1 VPPSSRRAAPLSLE
15 ERRAALVA
23 ATLPLVLEHG
33 PAVSTRHIAEA
44 AGVAEGTIFR
54 AFDTKE
60 ALVRAALASAFDP
73 SALVAAL
80 GRVDRR
86 AGLEERLV
94 AVVELLQLHVRRVF
108 RVLDAL
114 RGGPERD
121 DLQGQLGGRRS
132 AYEESIVDAVVGV
145 IGPDGPLLRYPP
157 GEAARRL
164 HLVTVA
170 GSHPRITHGRP
181 LPPAEI
187 VSLLLDGVRLRAAP
201 VPLTAAPSTGDL
213 SC

>member
-1 VPPSSRRAAPLSLE
+1 VPPPPRRAAPLSVE

-33 PAVSTRHIAEA
+33 PALSTRHIAEA

-54 AFDTKE
+54 AFETKD
-60 ALVRAALASAFDP
+60 ALLRAALASGFDP

-80 GRVDRR
+80 DRVDRR
-86 AGLEERLV
+86 DGLEQRLT

-108 RVLDAL
+108 RLLDAL
-114 RGGPERD
+114 RGGAEVD
-121 DLQGQLGGRRS
+121 DLQGQLSGRRS

-145 IGPDGPLLRYPP
+145 IGPDAGLLRYPP
-157 GEAARRL
+157 GDAARRL

-170 GSHPRITHGRP
+170 GSHPRIIHGPP
-181 LPPAEI
+181 LPAAEI
-187 VSLLLDGVRLRAAP
+187 VSLLLDGLRRPTAAAP
-201 VPLTAAPSTGDL
+201 LPTTSPTGDL